1 MLFKRKTQQLIE
13 MFILGGKLKL
23 FEATFTIQQS
33 KAS

>member
-1 MLFKRKTQQLIE
+1 MLFKQKAEQLIE
-13 MFILGGKLKL
+13 MFILGGEVKL

>member
-1 MLFKRKTQQLIE
+1 MLFKQKAEQLTE
-13 MFILGGKLKL
+13 MFILGGKVKL